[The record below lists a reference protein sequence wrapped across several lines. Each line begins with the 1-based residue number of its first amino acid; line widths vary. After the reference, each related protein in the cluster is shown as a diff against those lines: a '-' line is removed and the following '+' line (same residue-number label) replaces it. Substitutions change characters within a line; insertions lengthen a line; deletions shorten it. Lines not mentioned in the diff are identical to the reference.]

1 MYSRRKKRNA
11 ADKRILKKGGGSHQA
26 VGGGGSHQA
35 VGGGWVFS
43 KSDIDW
49 PEDMDSAFRLH

>member
-11 ADKRILKKGGGSHQA
+11 ADKRILKK
-26 VGGGGSHQA
+26 GGGSHQA